1 MKDNTTDE
9 RIKEK
14 AKGLFFKYG
23 LKSVSMDE
31 IATVSGSSKKTIYKF
46 FHDKNAIVHTVV
58 DDLIRSH
65 DDLFK
70 ASRSTANDAIDEVL
84 KQDSGLSLICR
95 NLRPGFFYELE
106 KFFPISWKQ
115 LEQYKS
121 YVLEGIINN
130 LRRGQEEG
138 LYREDIDITLIAD
151 LRMQQLIIVPQPQV
165 LTSHKLS
172 LNRMGG
178 EFTKFYLHAITTEK
192 GKKLLDQYLN
202 EQKVTGDSALDREN
216 DFDNK

>member
-1 MKDNTTDE
+1 MKNNITNE
-9 RIKEK
+9 LIKER
-14 AKGLFFKYG
+14 AKTLFFKYG
-23 LKSVSMDE
+23 LKSVSLDD

-65 DDLFK
+65 DHLFR

-84 KQDSGLSLICR
+84 KQDTGLSLICK
-95 NLRPGFFYELE
+95 NVRPSFYYELE

-130 LRRGQEEG
+130 LRRGQEER

-151 LRMQQLIIVPQPQV
+151 LRMQQLIIVPQPEG

-172 LNRMGG
+172 LRMGG
-178 EFTKFYLHAITTEK
+178 EFTKFYLHAVTTEK
-192 GKKLLDQYLN
+192 GRKLVDRYLN
-202 EQKVTGDSALDREN
+202 EKKVMGNSTLDSEN
-216 DFDNK
+216 DFENK